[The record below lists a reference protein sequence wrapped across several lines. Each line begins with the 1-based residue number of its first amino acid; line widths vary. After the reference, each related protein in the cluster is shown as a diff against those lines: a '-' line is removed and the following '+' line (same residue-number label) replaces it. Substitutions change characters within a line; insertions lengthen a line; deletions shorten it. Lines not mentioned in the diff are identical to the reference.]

1 MPLLNLSILLQMP
14 RCGSKEDMTGH
25 FTISHR
31 RKRSRLEFDQRRDGI
46 IRSNFFHVILAAVD
60 ALVLKSLTVVALR
73 LVRIAVQVA
82 LKVIRVK
89 PRKTVK
95 NQHLDLQAEARMIL
109 MRNPLH

>member
-1 MPLLNLSILLQMP
+1 
-14 RCGSKEDMTGH
+14 MTGH

-73 LVRIAVQVA
+73 LVRMAVQVA